1 MTTLD
6 NLYNGNINPCELE
19 HLNTREDY
27 KNAMSHV
34 CEAQEELEK
43 MLTDAQ
49 KWLFEKYIKESDV
62 MSLIIEEE
70 IFKEGFSLAMRIRE
84 EVTDIKEIAM
94 YIQIEDMPPMLTVP
108 EAAELLRVSQNHL
121 YYIIEKDKSF
131 PILMLGR
138 RKLVP
143 KDELKEWIVNKSK
156 RQ

>member
-1 MTTLD
+1 
-6 NLYNGNINPCELE
+6 
-19 HLNTREDY
+19 
-27 KNAMSHV
+27 MSRV

-43 MLTDAQ
+43 TLTDVQ
-49 KWLFEKYIKESDV
+49 KWLFKKYIKESDV
-62 MSLIIEEE
+62 MTLIIEEE
-70 IFKEGFSLAMRIRE
+70 IFKDGFALAMQIKE
-84 EVTDIKEIAM
+84 EVAEIKEIAM
-94 YIQIEDMPPMLTVP
+94 YKQFEDMPPMLTVP
-108 EAAELLRVSQNHL
+108 EVAELLRVSQNHL